1 MKGGGEPVN
10 HEEYAKRIEEIRGRL
25 YKTALLYLGSEA
37 LALDAVDEAVYK
49 GLCNHWKLR
58 QPEFFT
64 TWMTRILINE
74 CHNEMRRQKRFQPL
88 ENIPEEATEEYD
100 ALPLKE
106 AIHKLPKELK
116 EVVILRYFTGY
127 TLAETAKMLNIPQ
140 GTAATRQRKALQLLK
155 LELEEEVSK

>member
-1 MKGGGEPVN
+1 MN
-10 HEEYAKRIEEIRGRL
+10 HEEYAKRIEEIRGKL

-49 GLCNHWKLR
+49 GLCNHWRLR
-58 QPEFFT
+58 QPEYFN

-74 CHNEMRRQKRFQPL
+74 CHNEMRRQKRFQSL
-88 ENIPEEATEEYD
+88 DSIPEEASEDYD

-106 AIHKLPKELK
+106 AIHNLPKELK

-127 TLAETAKMLNIPQ
+127 TLAETAKTLKIPQ

-155 LELEEEVSK
+155 LALEEEVSK

>member
-1 MKGGGEPVN
+1 MN
-10 HEEYAKRIEEIRGRL
+10 HEEYAKRIQEVRGRL

-49 GLCNHWKLR
+49 GLCNYWRLR
-58 QPEFFT
+58 QPEYFN
-64 TWMTRILINE
+64 TWITRILINE

-88 ENIPEEATEEYD
+88 DSIPEAASEDYN

-127 TLAETAKMLNIPQ
+127 TLAETAKTLRIPQ

-155 LELEEEVSK
+155 LELEEEVPK